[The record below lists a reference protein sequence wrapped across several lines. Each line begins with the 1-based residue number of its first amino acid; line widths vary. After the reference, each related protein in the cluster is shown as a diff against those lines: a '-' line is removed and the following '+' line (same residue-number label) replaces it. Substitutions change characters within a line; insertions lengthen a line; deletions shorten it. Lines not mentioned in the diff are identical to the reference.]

1 VKENYVY
8 IKENKGTGDAVQ
20 GNGHSH
26 KHMLLLCKQMITVI
40 HFINNSEENIKGIVK
55 ANVPSSVISC
65 KPL

>member
-1 VKENYVY
+1 MSILQK
-8 IKENKGTGDAVQ
+8 IKVLEMLYREMGTATNICCYCVNKW
-20 GNGHSH
+20 
-26 KHMLLLCKQMITVI
+26 LI